1 MDTLYVTMVPDYVS
15 IQNLLDEFEVY
26 GPCKINKEGVFL
38 VVKYEDHR
46 DANDAFENRI
56 YVKGKELCC
65 EFTKEKALNCK
76 LYPV

>member
-1 MDTLYVTMVPDYVS
+1 MNMSILYITMVPDDAS
-15 IQNLLDEFEVY
+15 TLDLLDEFERY
-26 GPCKINKEGVFL
+26 GPCKIHKEGAFY

-65 EFTKEKALNCK
+65 EFTKEEALK
-76 LYPV
+76 KM